1 MSSDDPF
8 SDPENRDR
16 TVVRPRPGGG
26 RRRASSPQSSPGAA
40 SPSPSSVL
48 PSPGY
53 GQTVSSAVGAH
64 GINPLVG
71 AANILLLTAGQLRD
85 TTTHPDPDMLRNLVA
100 RELTDFENSAR
111 AIGETPEVIFTA
123 RYLLCTFM
131 DEIVLSTPWGSQSI
145 WSQQTLLSKFHNEVG
160 GGEKFFQILDK
171 LLQEPSRNLVLLE
184 LIYLCL
190 ALGFKGKYRVQPG
203 GIGQVEDIQ
212 HQLMTA
218 LRQQRG
224 EIERELSPHW
234 RGIEDRR
241 NPLARYVPLWVV
253 SAVAATVLLLLWFG
267 FSMRLNTYS
276 DPVMEELQLLGRS
289 VPPIVERVVTVVK
302 KAPSFSVTRAL
313 ATEIEQRLVDVNE
326 LEGEI
331 SIVVQGEGLFAPAR
345 ATLTPQRLPLIEKIA
360 LVLERLPG
368 PVLVTG
374 HTDNDP
380 IGGSLRLKFPT
391 NWDLSQKRAEAV
403 AVLLRKSMSAPQ
415 RVIAEGLADT
425 QPLVANDSPENK
437 ARNRRVEITLLLVN
451 EG

>member
-1 MSSDDPF
+1 MSVDDPF
-8 SDPENRDR
+8 SDQKSEDR
-16 TVVRPRPGGG
+16 TVVRPRPGG
-26 RRRASSPQSSPGAA
+26 RRRGASPRPASSVSA
-40 SPSPSSVL
+40 S
-48 PSPGY
+48 SPGY
-53 GQTVSSAVGAH
+53 GSVPSSAVGAH
-64 GINPLVG
+64 GLNPLVA
-71 AANILLLTAGQLRD
+71 AANVLLLTAGQLRD
-85 TTTHPDPDMLRNLVA
+85 TTSHPDPDMLHNLVA
-100 RELTDFENSAR
+100 RELINFENSAR
-111 AIGETPEVIFTA
+111 SNGMTPEVIFTA

-131 DEIVLSTPWGSQSI
+131 DEIVLSTPWGNQSA

-184 LIYLCL
+184 LIYICL
-190 ALGFKGKYRVQPG
+190 ALGFRGKYRVQSG
-203 GIGQVEDIQ
+203 GVGQVEEMQ
-212 HQLMTA
+212 HQLMNI

-224 EIERELSPHW
+224 EIERDLSPHW

-253 SAVAATVLLLLWFG
+253 SAVAVTVLLLLWLG
-267 FSMRLNTYS
+267 FSMRLSTYS

-289 VPPIVERVVTVVK
+289 VPPIVERAVVVPK

-313 ATEIEQRLVDVNE
+313 ALEIKQRLVYVNE
-326 LEGEI
+326 LEDEV

-345 ATLTPQRLPLIEKIA
+345 AVLTKQRVPLIEKIA
-360 LVLERLPG
+360 LVLERFPG

-380 IGGSLRLKFPT
+380 IGGSLLLKFPT
-391 NWDLSQKRAEAV
+391 NWDLSQKRADAV
-403 AVLLRKSMSAPQ
+403 AALLKANISSPK

-437 ARNRRVEITLLLVN
+437 ARNRRVEITLLLLG